1 MIKMRPLV
9 PSNAAKLLTRREAA
23 HTILRTLGGATLVAC
38 AGADHAGSSATTP
51 APTTTTDG
59 GSSVEDAAL
68 PPPTGSADTWATG
81 GTKSMVAASS
91 YPNPFATPAATCT
104 LAIAATEGPCTE
116 AADQV
121 RKDISEGLGG
131 LPMRL
136 ALRFV
141 DADCK
146 PIANAKVKIWHTQLT
161 GSYSGNTPN
170 NGACLKLASDAEK
183 HYFRGVQTTDADGRV
198 DFDSCFPGWY
208 GGRTIHIH
216 FTITVGNK
224 SATSQLVFEQSLV
237 SEIFSSHSEYSP
249 FGQPDTT
256 NANDNVLAGHD
267 PALYTLTT
275 ARMTDGAMLAYRAIA
290 VTLA

>member
-1 MIKMRPLV
+1 MIKMRRSV
-9 PSNAAKLLTRREAA
+9 PSNAAILLTRREAA
-23 HTILRTLGGATLVAC
+23 RTLLRTLGGATLVAC
-38 AGADHAGSSATTP
+38 AGADRAGSSATAPATTP
-51 APTTTTDG
+51 TADG
-59 GSSVEDAAL
+59 GSSVEDAAV
-68 PPPTGSADTWATG
+68 PTQTGSADTWATG
-81 GTKSMVAASS
+81 GTKAMVAAES
-91 YPNPFATPAATCT
+91 YPNPFATPAATCA

-146 PIANAKVKIWHTQLT
+146 PIANAKVKIWHTQRT
-161 GSYSGNTPN
+161 GSYSGNTPTSM
-170 NGACLKLASDAEK
+170 CLKDASDSAK

-216 FTITVGNK
+216 FTITVGNNA
-224 SATSQLVFEQSLV
+224 STSQLVFEQSLV
-237 SEIFSSHSEYSP
+237 SELFSTHPDYSS

-267 PALYTLTT
+267 PAQYTLTT